1 MHVDPALYRLLNR
14 VADGTPFAHALL
26 VAYAKYGVALFAG
39 LLLVGWWSARK
50 AGDRRSMAALLWGGT
65 GALAALGVAQQI
77 GHVVDRARPYA
88 VMPAAHV
95 LIAHTADFSFP
106 SDHATVVGAVAA
118 GLWLANRRLG
128 LVAAGLALLMAFS
141 RVYVGAHYPGDVLG
155 GLALG
160 AAVVVLLWP
169 LIERM
174 LRPVLARLGAS
185 PLAFLVIGAT
195 ALKAT

>member
-1 MHVDPALYRLLNR
+1 MNR

-39 LLLVGWWSARK
+39 LLLVGWWSARR
-50 AGDRRSMAALLWGGT
+50 AGDRRSMAASLWGGA
-65 GALAALGVAQQI
+65 GALAALGIAQQI
-77 GHVVDRARPYA
+77 GHVVDRARPYD

-95 LIAHTADFSFP
+95 LIARTADFSFP

-128 LVAAGLALLMAFS
+128 LVAAGLAFLMAFS
-141 RVYVGAHYPGDVLG
+141 RVYVGAHYPGDVLA

-160 AAVVVLLWP
+160 AGTTLALWP
-169 LIERM
+169 LANRL
-174 LRPVLARLGAS
+174 LRPTLAVIGAS
-185 PLAFLVIGAT
+185 PLSCLVTGAA
-195 ALKAT
+195 ALKPT